1 MPSFLAKAAAAASFA
16 ALLAVAPVLA
26 PSTGPALAQDAS
38 FSEAERAEIGEVVR
52 AYLLEN
58 PELMREVFAE
68 LERRQVA
75 EQETRQREALTESAE
90 LLFNSPDDIVMGN
103 PEGDVTLVEFFDY
116 NCGFCK
122 RALGDVMAM
131 IEKDPNLR
139 VVLKDFPVLGP
150 GSLEAARIGIAA
162 TEQMTPEQAAQYH
175 MDLLNSRGQ
184 IDGARAFAVAQEMG
198 LDLARLEQDMNS
210 ARVRDVITTNVDLAD
225 KLGLTGTPAWVVGDG
240 VIFGAVGEAQL
251 TEAVANARA
260 CGSLTC

>member
-1 MPSFLAKAAAAASFA
+1 MVPFA
-16 ALLAVAPVLA
+16 A
-26 PSTGPALAQDAS
+26 PALAQDAT
-38 FSEAERAEIGEVVR
+38 FSQAERDAIGEGVR
-52 AYLLEN
+52 EYLLEN

-90 LLFNSPDDIVMGN
+90 LLFESPDDIVMGN

-131 IEKDPNLR
+131 IEKDPQLR

-162 TEQMTPEQAAQYH
+162 TEQMTPEQAVTFH

-184 IDGARAFAVAQEMG
+184 IDGARAFAVAEEMG
-198 LDLARLEQDMNS
+198 LDLARLEEDMNS
-210 ARVRDVITTNVDLAD
+210 ERVREIITANVDLAD

-240 VIFGAVGEAQL
+240 VIFGAVGEERLA
-251 TEAVANARA
+251 EAVANARE
-260 CGSLTC
+260 CGSISC